1 MDELVYTL
9 PTDPRARPLIDDLA
23 RDYDERY
30 GLNDGVPSSF
40 ELHRYPAEQFAS
52 TNGGAFL
59 LVIRDGVV
67 VAGGAYKRVSSSVAE
82 IKRVWTNPLY
92 RRQGLARVVMASLE
106 SVARSAGYSVAE
118 LTTGARQPEAVALYL
133 SLGYEPLFDLEG
145 DYEEISY
152 LSFRK
157 PLPPEDGAED
167 RASDGAEDRAAAGLA
182 A

>member
-9 PTDPRARPLIDDLA
+9 PTDPRAQPLIDDLA

-30 GLNDGVPSSF
+30 GLNDGIPSSF
-40 ELHRYPAEQFAS
+40 ELHRYPAELFSPA
-52 TNGGAFL
+52 TGGAFL

-67 VAGGAYKRVSSSVAE
+67 VAGGAFKRVDDAAVPTAE
-82 IKRVWTNPLY
+82 IKRVWTNPDF

-106 SVARSAGYSVAE
+106 RRAVAQGYSVVE

-133 SLGYEPLFDLEG
+133 ALGYTPRFDLDG

-152 LSFRK
+152 LEFSK
-157 PLPPEDGAED
+157 PLPSTG
-167 RASDGAEDRAAAGLA
+167 GLA
-182 A
+182 AA

>member
-30 GLNDGVPSSF
+30 GLNDGIPSSF
-40 ELHRYPAEQFAS
+40 ELHRYPAEQFAAAS
-52 TNGGAFL
+52 GGAFL

-67 VAGGAYKRVSSSVAE
+67 VAGGAYKRVSDEIAE
-82 IKRVWTNPLY
+82 IKRVWTNPDF

-106 SVARSAGYSVAE
+106 SAAREAGYTVAE

-133 SLGYEPLFDLEG
+133 ALGYLPLFDLDG

-157 PLPPEDGAED
+157 PLPDTPAE
-167 RASDGAEDRAAAGLA
+167 SAAA
-182 A
+182 